1 MRFHHMGVSK
11 KMNAQKLSVS
21 MSQCL
26 NIISLFGYG
35 MGSHVSPDIVALTKP
50 SYEWLWRFPKMGVTL
65 NHPFDFRIFHCKPSS
80 YWGTPMTK
88 PPYGY
93 GVYRNQ
99 PGYQLWDYYTILYH
113 FEYFYTLLLLYTL
126 LYTLLW
132 DSYFYRNQPVYQ
144 PVYQPVIILGNLH
157 ISSPELLS

>member
-1 MRFHHMGVSK
+1 MEWDPMS
-11 KMNAQKLSVS
+11 APILLPSV
-21 MSQCL
+21 
-26 NIISLFGYG
+26 I
-35 MGSHVSPDIVALTKP
+35 KP
-50 SYEWLWRFPKMGVTL
+50 SYEWIWRFPKMGVTL

-144 PVYQPVIILGNLH
+144 PVIILGNLH
-157 ISSPELLS
+157 ISSPELLSWGTHRPGVFWKRRPAVSLVDGEVGVY